1 MVPMVASLIAPTAS
15 LSIQTVAS
23 SLINVISGKRQ
34 NRENSGFLSLLAL
47 PLIMKILGKRVKRAG
62 KGYNNMNHMDKI
74 F

>member
-62 KGYNNMNHMDKI
+62 KCYNNMNHMDKI